1 MLEPAA
7 VGFTGRFIGD
17 VNSMP
22 DQARV
27 QDRGDVAS
35 DIFNR
40 NFSLMAPG
48 IEQSNERLLTSLQAR
63 GIPIGSEAFNET
75 YGDQVT
81 RTQDTVSRLAQD
93 SNVAAGQ
100 EQSRLYG
107 LEASERGTAMSELM
121 AMMGGNYQPP
131 NNAPSG
137 NAAGVNYSGLVGQ
150 QYQAQ
155 MDQYNQA
162 QQQKMGTAGA
172 LGSLGAAMIKST
184 ATAKD
189 IHAELNHMSTLNIVG
204 HMPVFSW
211 KYKPEHAPNGDTGHH
226 IGPTAEHFHAM
237 TGLGTDQSISVIDY
251 LGLLMSALK
260 GAIHRIEM
268 LERDIYEVETH

>member
-1 MLEPAA
+1 
-7 VGFTGRFIGD
+7 
-17 VNSMP
+17 
-22 DQARV
+22 
-27 QDRGDVAS
+27 
-35 DIFNR
+35 
-40 NFSLMAPG
+40 
-48 IEQSNERLLTSLQAR
+48 
-63 GIPIGSEAFNET
+63 
-75 YGDQVT
+75 
-81 RTQDTVSRLAQD
+81 
-93 SNVAAGQ
+93 
-100 EQSRLYG
+100 
-107 LEASERGTAMSELM
+107 
-121 AMMGGNYQPP
+121 
-131 NNAPSG
+131 
-137 NAAGVNYSGLVGQ
+137 
-150 QYQAQ
+150 
-155 MDQYNQA
+155 
-162 QQQKMGTAGA
+162 
-172 LGSLGAAMIKST
+172 MIKST